1 MVGFFIERPIFA
13 SAIAV
18 ILVLAGSICY
28 FLLPVSQFP
37 DITPPQVVV
46 SAVYPGASAQVV
58 ADTVTTPLEQQ
69 INGVAGMTYMSSS
82 SSNDGSSTITI
93 TFDVGY
99 PLSIAAVD
107 VQNRVA
113 QAASSLPPIV
123 NQAGVTIKKQN
134 PNFVLIVNLTSPD
147 KSVDPVAL
155 SNYAY
160 LQIVDP
166 LKRLEGVGD
175 VQIFGERRYSMR
187 IWLDPDKLANLGIT
201 AVDVQNAIAEQN
213 VQVAAGK
220 IGQSPAPAGTPFEMQ
235 VNATGRLS
243 NVTEF
248 GDIVVRADANAGS
261 VVRLRDVAR
270 IELGALQYTSSAFFG
285 EDPTVVLAIYQMP
298 GSNALALQQRV
309 KDKMQELSKR
319 FPKGIDY
326 AMHYDTT
333 RFVSASMHDVVVTLI
348 QALLLVVAVVYIFLQ
363 SWRTT
368 IIPTIAIPVSLIATL
383 VVMQLLGFSL
393 NMLSLLG
400 MVLAIG
406 LVVDDAIVV
415 VENVE
420 RQLEAGLK
428 PLEAARA
435 AMKEVTGPIIA
446 TTAVLMAVF
455 VPVAFIPGVAG
466 RLYNQFALTVA
477 ISVGIS
483 AFNSL
488 TLSPALSAA
497 FLRHRGEVRF
507 APFRWFNSGFSWL
520 SHAYAESVRV
530 LIRWRV
536 AMLALF
542 VLAVGATYLVSLR
555 IPSTF
560 LPVEDQ
566 GYFFVVV
573 QLPDGASLERTDA
586 VAKQVRDILKST
598 PGVDI
603 VGSISG
609 LNFLT
614 QAAQSN
620 SAVEFAILKPWD
632 QRPPEQGASSI
643 VASVRPKLLGLPG
656 AIALSF
662 DPPSIPGL
670 GTTGGFEFQVE
681 DLTGRGSVA
690 LNDVAQALIAEAR
703 KQPELNPQQLF
714 TSFST
719 STPQFNYDLDRN
731 KAKLLGLKLPDV
743 FNTLQIYLGSLY
755 VNDFNLF
762 GRTFRVTLQA
772 DKDARAAPSDLSRL
786 YVRNATGGMVPLS
799 TLGTLR
805 AIAGPETVPHYN
817 NYASA
822 LINGGAAP
830 GYSSGQAV
838 AAMER
843 AAAAVLPRDFAY
855 EWTGITF
862 QELKAGSIATI
873 VFALAIVFVFLILA
887 AQYES
892 WSMPFMVLLA
902 VPLALFGAM
911 LALWLRGR
919 QIDVYS
925 QIGFVMLIGL
935 AAKNAIL
942 IVEFAKRR
950 REDGLGIV
958 EAAMMAAR
966 LRLRPILMTAFAF
979 ILGVVPLMFAT
990 GAGAASRQSIGTTVF
1005 GGMLAATILT
1015 LAFVPVFYA
1024 LIEQLRESRLGPNP
1038 QPHES
1043 PSKATPNRRNEI
1055 GVPYHANL
1063 ENSSGYY
1070 RPGGNRHRS
1079 RCCSAR
1085 RRVVWRYRW
1094 SDSQSSSVCDAGA
1107 RCQHREKNDSDLA
1120 RLFGPH
1126 GINPPCCPSGKS
1138 IRLHPAAA
1146 RRGRD
1151 RRQRRR
1157 FALHD
1162 RSTRFSG
1169 GAGSGKGAGAEK
1181 YRGA

>member
-1 MVGFFIERPIFA
+1 MVNFFIHRPIFA
-13 SAIAV
+13 SSIAV
-18 ILVLAGSICY
+18 IMVLAGGVCY
-28 FLLPVSQFP
+28 FLLPVAQFP

-46 SAVYPGASAQVV
+46 SAIYPGASAQVV

-69 INGVAGMTYMSSS
+69 INGVQGMTYMSSA

-113 QAASSLPPIV
+113 QAAAALPPIV
-123 NQAGVTIKKQN
+123 NQAGVVIKKQN
-134 PNFVLIVNLTSPD
+134 PNFVLIVNLISPD
-147 KSVDPVAL
+147 RSVDPVAL

-160 LQIVDP
+160 LQVVDP
-166 LKRLEGVGD
+166 LKRVPGVGD

-187 IWLDPDKLANLGIT
+187 IWLDPNKLSNLGIT
-201 AVDVQNAIAEQN
+201 AVDVQQAVAEQN
-213 VQVAAGK
+213 IQVAAGK
-220 IGQSPAPAGTPFEMQ
+220 IGQSPAPPGTPFEMQ
-235 VNATGRLS
+235 VNATGRLADPEQFKDIIVRS
-243 NVTEF
+243 SPVT
-248 GDIVVRADANAGS
+248 GA

-270 IELGALQYTSSAFFG
+270 VELGALQYSSTGVFG
-285 EDPTVVLAIYQMP
+285 TDPTVVLAVFQMP
-298 GSNALALQQRV
+298 GSNALDLQQHV
-309 KDKMQELSKR
+309 KDKMEELSKR
-319 FPKGIDY
+319 FPKGIAY
-326 AMHYDTT
+326 GMHYDTT
-333 RFVSASMHDVVVTLI
+333 RFVSAAKRDVIITLI
-348 QALLLVVAVVYIFLQ
+348 EALILVVLVVFIFLQ

-368 IIPTIAIPVSLIATL
+368 LIPTIAIPVSLIATL
-383 VVMQLLGFSL
+383 VVMEMLGFSL

-420 RQLEAGLK
+420 RQLENGLP
-428 PLEAARA
+428 PLRA
-435 AMKEVTGPIIA
+435 AKAAMVEVTGPIIA

-497 FLRHRGEVRF
+497 FLRHRPATKF
-507 APFRWFNSGFSWL
+507 APFRWSNRGFDWL
-520 SHAYAESVRV
+520 SHTYAGQVRGLV
-530 LIRWRV
+530 RLRW
-536 AMLALF
+536 AMLTLF
-542 VLAVGATYLVSLR
+542 AIVLGATYYLSQR
-555 IPSTF
+555 IPSSF

-566 GYFFVVV
+566 GYFFVVI
-573 QLPDGASLERTDA
+573 QLPDGASLQRTDE
-586 VAKQVRDILKST
+586 VADKVRRILQDT

-603 VGSISG
+603 VGSITG

-614 QAAQSN
+614 NAAQSN

-632 QRPPEQGASSI
+632 ERPPEQSAMRL
-643 VASVRPKLLGLPG
+643 VAGLRSKLL
-656 AIALSF
+656 AIPEAFALSF

-670 GTTGGFEFQVE
+670 GATGGFEFQVE
-681 DLTGRGSVA
+681 DLTGRGSLA
-690 LNDVAQALIAEAR
+690 LNEATQALIAEAR
-703 KQPELNPQQLF
+703 KQPELNPMQLF

-719 STPQFNYDLDRN
+719 STPQFNYDLDRT
-731 KAKLLGLKLPDV
+731 KAKLLGLSIPDV
-743 FNTLQIYLGSLY
+743 FNTLQIFLGSLY

-772 DKDARAAPSDLSRL
+772 DTDTRAAASDLSRL

-799 TLGTLR
+799 TLGSLQP
-805 AIAGPETVPHYN
+805 IVGPETVPHYN

-822 LINGGAAP
+822 LVNGGPAP
-830 GYSSGQAV
+830 GFSSGQAV

-843 AAAAVLPRDFAY
+843 AAATALPRDFAF

-873 VFALAIVFVFLILA
+873 VFILALVFVFLILA

-902 VPLALFGAM
+902 VPLALFGAF
-911 LALWLRGR
+911 LALFLRGM
-919 QIDVYS
+919 QTDVYS

-935 AAKNAIL
+935 SAKNAIL
-942 IVEFAKRR
+942 MIEFAKRR
-950 REDGLGIV
+950 RSEGLNIV
-958 EAAMMAAR
+958 EAAMEAAR

-979 ILGVVPLMFAT
+979 ILGVVPLMVAS

-1015 LAFVPVFYA
+1015 LLFVPVFYA
-1024 LIEQLRESRLGPNP
+1024 VIEGLRERGHGPGY
-1038 QPHES
+1038 QTDH
-1043 PSKATPNRRNEI
+1043 TPL
-1055 GVPYHANL
+1055 AD
-1063 ENSSGYY
+1063 
-1070 RPGGNRHRS
+1070 
-1079 RCCSAR
+1079 SA
-1085 RRVVWRYRW
+1085 
-1094 SDSQSSSVCDAGA
+1094 
-1107 RCQHREKNDSDLA
+1107 
-1120 RLFGPH
+1120 
-1126 GINPPCCPSGKS
+1126 
-1138 IRLHPAAA
+1138 PA
-1146 RRGRD
+1146 
-1151 RRQRRR
+1151 
-1157 FALHD
+1157 
-1162 RSTRFSG
+1162 
-1169 GAGSGKGAGAEK
+1169 E
-1181 YRGA
+1181 

>member
-1 MVGFFIERPIFA
+1 MVSFFTSRPIFA

-18 ILVLAGSICY
+18 IMVLAGTICY

-46 SAVYPGASAQVV
+46 TANYPGASAQVV

-69 INGVAGMTYMSSS
+69 INGVQGMTYMSSS

-99 PLSIAAVD
+99 PLDIAAVD
-107 VQNRVA
+107 VQNRVS
-113 QAASSLPPIV
+113 QAASSLPAIV
-123 NQAGVTIKKQN
+123 NQGGVTVKKQN

-147 KSVDPVAL
+147 HSVDPVAL

-160 LQIVDP
+160 LRIVDP
-166 LKRLEGVGD
+166 LKRLPGVGD

-213 VQVAAGK
+213 IQVAAGK

-235 VNATGRLS
+235 VNAVGRLS
-243 NVTEF
+243 DPKQF
-248 GDIVVRADANAGS
+248 GDIVVRADPAKGS
-261 VVRLRDVAR
+261 IVRLRDVAR
-270 IELGALQYTSSAFFG
+270 IELGALQYSSSAFFG
-285 EDPTVVLAIYQMP
+285 KDPTVVLAVFQMP
-298 GSNALALQQRV
+298 GSNALELQQRV
-309 KDKMQELSKR
+309 KDKMEELSKR
-319 FPKGIDY
+319 FPKGIAY

-333 RFVSASMHDVVVTLI
+333 RFVAASMHDVVITLLE
-348 QALLLVVAVVYIFLQ
+348 ALILVVAVVFIFLQ

-383 VVMQLLGFSL
+383 AVMEMLGFSL

-420 RQLEAGLK
+420 RQLEAGLP
-428 PLEAARA
+428 PLAATRK
-435 AMKEVTGPIIA
+435 AMSEVTGPIIA

-455 VPVAFIPGVAG
+455 IPVAFIPGVAG

-497 FLRHRGEVRF
+497 LLRHRPASQFVL
-507 APFRWFNSGFSWL
+507 FRWFNAGFGRL
-520 SHAYAESVRV
+520 SHLYSRAVRG
-530 LIRWRV
+530 LIRLRWVMLGIFV
-536 AMLALF
+536 AGL
-542 VLAVGATYLVSLR
+542 GATYLISQR

-573 QLPDGASLERTDA
+573 QLPDGASLQRTDA
-586 VAKQVRDILKST
+586 VAKKVRDILQAT

-603 VGSISG
+603 VGAISG

-614 QAAQSN
+614 NAAQSN
-620 SAVEFAILKPWD
+620 SAVEFAILKPWN
-632 QRPPEQGASSI
+632 QRGPNETASKI
-643 VASVRPKLLGLPG
+643 VAETRMKLLQIPD
-656 AIALSF
+656 AFALSF

-670 GTTGGFEFQVE
+670 GTTGGFEFEVE
-681 DLTGRGSVA
+681 DLAGRGSEA
-690 LNDVAQALIAEAR
+690 LNQAVQAVIAEAR

-719 STPQFNYDLDRN
+719 STPQFKYDLDRT
-731 KAKLLGLKLPDV
+731 KAKLLGLSLPDI

-772 DKDARAAPSDLSRL
+772 DKNARSEASDIDKL
-786 YVRNATGGMVPLS
+786 YVRNSTGGMVPLS
-799 TLGTLR
+799 TLGKLEP
-805 AIAGPETVPHYN
+805 IVGPETVPHYN

-822 LINGGAAP
+822 LINGGPAP
-830 GYSSGQAV
+830 GYSSGQAI
-838 AAMER
+838 AAMQR
-843 AAAAVLPRDFAY
+843 AAAEALPRDFGY
-855 EWTGITF
+855 EWTGITY
-862 QELKAGSIATI
+862 QELKAGSIATV

-892 WSMPFMVLLA
+892 WAMPFMVLLA
-902 VPLALFGAM
+902 VPLALFGA
-911 LALWLRGR
+911 LVALWARNM

-942 IVEFAKRR
+942 IVEFARRR
-950 REDGLGIV
+950 REEGLSIV
-958 EAAMMAAR
+958 EAAMEAAR

-990 GAGAASRQSIGTTVF
+990 GAGAASRQSIGTAVF
-1005 GGMLAATILT
+1005 GGMLAATVLS
-1015 LAFVPVFYA
+1015 LVFVPVFYA
-1024 LIEQLRESRLGPNP
+1024 VIERIREGREERPVPALA
-1038 QPHES
+1038 S
-1043 PSKATPNRRNEI
+1043 PEI
-1055 GVPYHANL
+1055 VDQA
-1063 ENSSGYY
+1063 E
-1070 RPGGNRHRS
+1070 
-1079 RCCSAR
+1079 
-1085 RRVVWRYRW
+1085 
-1094 SDSQSSSVCDAGA
+1094 
-1107 RCQHREKNDSDLA
+1107 
-1120 RLFGPH
+1120 
-1126 GINPPCCPSGKS
+1126 
-1138 IRLHPAAA
+1138 AA
-1146 RRGRD
+1146 
-1151 RRQRRR
+1151 
-1157 FALHD
+1157 
-1162 RSTRFSG
+1162 
-1169 GAGSGKGAGAEK
+1169 E
-1181 YRGA
+1181 

>member
-13 SAIAV
+13 SAIA
-18 ILVLAGSICY
+18 IIMLLAGSICY

-37 DITPPQVVV
+37 EITPPQVVV
-46 SAVYPGASAQVV
+46 SAIYPGAGSQVV

-69 INGVAGMTYMSSS
+69 INGVPGMIYMSSA

-93 TFDVGY
+93 TFEVGY

-107 VQNRVA
+107 VQNRVS
-113 QAASSLPPIV
+113 QAASALPAIV
-123 NQAGVTIKKQN
+123 NQAGVTIRKQN

-147 KSVDPVAL
+147 HSVDPVTL

-166 LKRLEGVGD
+166 IKRLPGVGD

-187 IWLDPDKLANLGIT
+187 IWLDPDKLAALGIT

-220 IGQSPAPAGTPFEMQ
+220 IGQPPAPPGTPFEMQ
-235 VNATGRLS
+235 VNAVGRLS
-243 NVTEF
+243 DPAQF
-248 GDIVVRADANAGS
+248 GDIVVRANAEAGS
-261 VVRLRDVAR
+261 VVRLRDAAR
-270 IELGALQYTSSAFFG
+270 IELGALQYTSSGFFG
-285 EDPTVVLAIYQMP
+285 DDATVVLAIFQMP
-298 GSNALALQQRV
+298 GSNALDLQKRV
-309 KDKMQELSKR
+309 KNKMEDLSKR
-319 FPKGIDY
+319 FPKGIEY

-333 RFVSASMHDVVVTLI
+333 RFVSAAMHDVVVTLL
-348 QALLLVVAVVYIFLQ
+348 QALGLVVAVVFVFLQ

-368 IIPTIAIPVSLIATL
+368 IIPTIAIPVSLVATL
-383 VVMQLLGFSL
+383 VVMKMFGFSL

-420 RQLEAGLK
+420 RQLEAGLR
-428 PLEAARA
+428 PLEAARV
-435 AMKEVTGPIIA
+435 AMREVTGPIIA

-477 ISVGIS
+477 ISVGVS

-497 FLRHRGEVRF
+497 FLRHRGEVTF
-507 APFRWFNSGFSWL
+507 PPFRWFNLGFGWL
-520 SHAYAESVRV
+520 ANAYAGSVRV
-530 LIRWRV
+530 MVRMRWTI
-536 AMLALF
+536 MGLF
-542 VLAVGATYLVSLR
+542 VAALAATYLLSQR

-566 GYFFVVV
+566 GYFFVVI

-586 VAKQVRDILKST
+586 VAKQVREILQRT

-614 QAAQSN
+614 NAAQSN

-632 QRPPEQGASSI
+632 ERPAEQSASRI
-643 VASVRPKLLGLPG
+643 VAAVRPQLFGLPG
-656 AIALSF
+656 AFVLSF

-670 GTTGGFEFQVE
+670 GATGGFEFQVE
-681 DLTGRGSVA
+681 DLTGRGSAA
-690 LNDVAQALIAEAR
+690 LNEATQELIAEAR
-703 KQPELNPQQLF
+703 KQPEIDAHQLF

-731 KAKLLGLKLPDV
+731 KAKLLGLNLPDV

-772 DKDARAAPSDLSRL
+772 DANGRGSASALSRL
-786 YVRNATGGMVPLS
+786 YVRNAAGGMVPLS
-799 TLGTLR
+799 TLGSLTP
-805 AIAGPETVPHYN
+805 IVGPETVPHYN

-822 LINGGAAP
+822 LINGAAAP
-830 GYSSGQAV
+830 GFSSGQAV

-843 AAAAVLPRDFAY
+843 AAAATLSRDFAY
-855 EWTGITF
+855 EWTGITL
-862 QELKAGSIATI
+862 QEINAGSIASI
-873 VFALAIVFVFLILA
+873 VFGLAIVFVFLILA

-902 VPLALFGAM
+902 VPLALFGAL
-911 LALWLRGR
+911 LALWLRSR

-950 REDGLGIV
+950 REEGLGIV
-958 EAAMMAAR
+958 EAATEAAR

-979 ILGVVPLMFAT
+979 ILGVVPLMIAT

-1005 GGMLAATILT
+1005 GGMLAATLLT
-1015 LAFVPVFYA
+1015 LLFVPVFYA
-1024 LIEQLRESRLGPNP
+1024 VIEQLREGRKDR
-1038 QPHES
+1038 Q
-1043 PSKATPNRRNEI
+1043 
-1055 GVPYHANL
+1055 
-1063 ENSSGYY
+1063 
-1070 RPGGNRHRS
+1070 
-1079 RCCSAR
+1079 
-1085 RRVVWRYRW
+1085 
-1094 SDSQSSSVCDAGA
+1094 
-1107 RCQHREKNDSDLA
+1107 
-1120 RLFGPH
+1120 
-1126 GINPPCCPSGKS
+1126 
-1138 IRLHPAAA
+1138 AAA
-1146 RRGRD
+1146 
-1151 RRQRRR
+1151 
-1157 FALHD
+1157 AAHLKP
-1162 RSTRFSG
+1162 T
-1169 GAGSGKGAGAEK
+1169 APAE
-1181 YRGA
+1181 

>member
-1 MVGFFIERPIFA
+1 VISFFIQRPIFA
-13 SAIAV
+13 SAIAI
-18 ILVLAGSICY
+18 ILVLAGIVSY
-28 FLLPVSQFP
+28 FLLPISQFP

-46 SAVYPGASAQVV
+46 ASSYPGASAQVV
-58 ADTVTTPLEQQ
+58 ADTVTTPLEEQ
-69 INGVAGMTYMSSS
+69 INGVAGMTYMSSTS
-82 SSNDGSSTITI
+82 ANDGSSTITV

-99 PLSIAAVD
+99 PLAIAAVD

-123 NQAGVTIKKQN
+123 NQGGVTIKKQN

-147 KSVDPVAL
+147 HSVDPVEL

-166 LKRLEGVGD
+166 LKRLPGVGD

-187 IWLDPDKLANLGIT
+187 VWLDPNKLSNLGVT
-201 AVDVQNAIAEQN
+201 AVDVQNAVAEQN
-213 VQVAAGK
+213 IQVAAGK
-220 IGQSPAPAGTPFEMQ
+220 IGESPAPAGTAFEMQ
-235 VNATGRLS
+235 VNAQGRLS
-243 NVTEF
+243 DPKQF
-248 GDIVVRADANAGS
+248 GDIVVRADPKTGA
-261 VVRLRDVAR
+261 VVRLHDVAR
-270 IELGALQYTSSAFFG
+270 IELGALQYSSTAFFG
-285 EDPTVVLAIYQMP
+285 KDPTVVLGIFQLP
-298 GSNALALQQRV
+298 GSNALQLQERV
-309 KDKMQELSKR
+309 KAKMDELAKR
-319 FPKGIDY
+319 FPKGVAY

-333 RFVSASMHDVVVTLI
+333 RFVSAAMRDVITTLAE
-348 QALLLVVAVVYIFLQ
+348 ALALVIAVVFVFLQ

-383 VVMQLLGFSL
+383 AVMLALGFSL

-420 RQLEAGLK
+420 RQLEAGLP
-428 PLEAARA
+428 PLEATRK
-435 AMKEVTGPIIA
+435 AMSEVTGPIIA

-455 VPVAFIPGVAG
+455 IPVAFIPGVAG

-497 FLRHRGEVRF
+497 ILRHRPHTTFVL
-507 APFRWFNSGFSWL
+507 FRWFNQAFDWL
-520 SHAYAESVRV
+520 SHGYSQFVHT
-530 LIRWRV
+530 LIRIRWI
-536 AMLALF
+536 MLSLF
-542 VLAVGATYLVSLR
+542 VAGLGVTYMIWTH
-555 IPSTF
+555 IPTTF

-566 GYFFVVV
+566 GYFFVVI
-573 QLPDGASLERTDA
+573 QGPDGASLERTDIA
-586 VAKQVRDILKST
+586 AKKVRDILQAT

-614 QAAQSN
+614 NAAQSN

-632 QRPPEQGASSI
+632 ERPASQTASKI
-643 VASVRPKLLGLPG
+643 VAEVRGKLLAIPD

-670 GTTGGFEFQVE
+670 GTTGGFEFQIE
-681 DLTGRGSVA
+681 DLNGRGSKA
-690 LNDVAQALIAEAR
+690 LDEVTQAVLKEAR
-703 KQPELNPQQLF
+703 KQPELNPQTLF
-714 TSFST
+714 SSFST

-731 KAKLLGLKLPDV
+731 KAKLLGLSLPDV

-772 DKDARAAPSDLSRL
+772 DKDSRATSSDISRL
-786 YVRNATGGMVPLS
+786 YVRNSAGGMVPLD
-799 TLGTLR
+799 TLGTLKP
-805 AIAGPETVPHYN
+805 IVGPETVPHYN

-822 LINGGAAP
+822 LINGAPAP

-838 AAMER
+838 AAMQR
-843 AAAAVLPRDFAY
+843 VAAQVLPRDFTY

-862 QELKAGSIATI
+862 QELKAGSVASII
-873 VFALAIVFVFLILA
+873 FGLAIVFVFLILA

-902 VPLALFGAM
+902 VPLALFGAV
-911 LALWLRGR
+911 LGLWLRNI

-950 REDGLGIV
+950 RAEGVSIV
-958 EAAMMAAR
+958 EAAMEAGR

-979 ILGVVPLMFAT
+979 ILGVLPLMFAS

-1015 LAFVPVFYA
+1015 LLFVPVFYA
-1024 LIEQLRESRLGPNP
+1024 VIERMRERGSD
-1038 QPHES
+1038 HES
-1043 PSKATPNRRNEI
+1043 APPK
-1055 GVPYHANL
+1055 
-1063 ENSSGYY
+1063 
-1070 RPGGNRHRS
+1070 RPAHDDGEL
-1079 RCCSAR
+1079 
-1085 RRVVWRYRW
+1085 
-1094 SDSQSSSVCDAGA
+1094 SQ
-1107 RCQHREKNDSDLA
+1107 
-1120 RLFGPH
+1120 
-1126 GINPPCCPSGKS
+1126 
-1138 IRLHPAAA
+1138 AA
-1146 RRGRD
+1146 
-1151 RRQRRR
+1151 
-1157 FALHD
+1157 
-1162 RSTRFSG
+1162 
-1169 GAGSGKGAGAEK
+1169 E
-1181 YRGA
+1181 

>member
-1 MVGFFIERPIFA
+1 MTMVGFFIERPIFA

-235 VNATGRLS
+235 VNAAGRLS

-270 IELGALQYTSSAFFG
+270 IELGALQYTSTAFFG

-383 VVMQLLGFSL
+383 IVMQLLGFSL

-428 PLEAARA
+428 PLAAARA

-466 RLYNQFALTVA
+466 RMYNQFALTVA

-507 APFRWFNSGFSWL
+507 APFRWFNSGFNWL
-520 SHAYAESVRV
+520 SHSYAESVRV

-536 AMLALF
+536 AMLTLF
-542 VLAVGATYLVSLR
+542 VVAVGATYLISLR

-632 QRPPEQGASSI
+632 QRSPEQGASNI
-643 VASVRPKLLGLPG
+643 VASVRPKLLALPG

-690 LNDVAQALIAEAR
+690 LNDVTQALIAEAR

-714 TSFST
+714 SSFST

-772 DKDARAAPSDLSRL
+772 DKDARATPSDLSRL

-843 AAAAVLPRDFAY
+843 AAAAVLPRDFAF

-950 REDGLGIV
+950 REDGLAIV

-1024 LIEQLRESRLGPNP
+1024 LIEQLRESRLGEP
-1038 QPHES
+1038 
-1043 PSKATPNRRNEI
+1043 T
-1055 GVPYHANL
+1055 
-1063 ENSSGYY
+1063 
-1070 RPGGNRHRS
+1070 
-1079 RCCSAR
+1079 
-1085 RRVVWRYRW
+1085 
-1094 SDSQSSSVCDAGA
+1094 
-1107 RCQHREKNDSDLA
+1107 
-1120 RLFGPH
+1120 
-1126 GINPPCCPSGKS
+1126 
-1138 IRLHPAAA
+1138 AA
-1146 RRGRD
+1146 REPVEG
-1151 RRQRRR
+1151 
-1157 FALHD
+1157 H
-1162 RSTRFSG
+1162 
-1169 GAGSGKGAGAEK
+1169 AEP
-1181 YRGA
+1181 AE

>member
-93 TFDVGY
+93 TFEVGY

-201 AVDVQNAIAEQN
+201 AVDLQNAIAEQN

-261 VVRLRDVAR
+261 IVRLRDVAR
-270 IELGALQYTSSAFFG
+270 IELGALQYTSTAFFG

-536 AMLALF
+536 AMLTLF
-542 VLAVGATYLVSLR
+542 VLAMGATYLVSLR

-632 QRPPEQGASSI
+632 QRTPEQGASNI

-690 LNDVAQALIAEAR
+690 LNDVTQALIAEAR

-772 DKDARAAPSDLSRL
+772 DKDARATPSDLSRL

-843 AAAAVLPRDFAY
+843 AAAAVLPRDFAF

-950 REDGLGIV
+950 REDGLDIV

-1024 LIEQLRESRLGPNP
+1024 LIEHLREGRLGP
-1038 QPHES
+1038 
-1043 PSKATPNRRNEI
+1043 
-1055 GVPYHANL
+1055 
-1063 ENSSGYY
+1063 
-1070 RPGGNRHRS
+1070 
-1079 RCCSAR
+1079 
-1085 RRVVWRYRW
+1085 
-1094 SDSQSSSVCDAGA
+1094 
-1107 RCQHREKNDSDLA
+1107 
-1120 RLFGPH
+1120 
-1126 GINPPCCPSGKS
+1126 
-1138 IRLHPAAA
+1138 PAAA
-1146 RRGRD
+1146 REPIEG
-1151 RRQRRR
+1151 
-1157 FALHD
+1157 H
-1162 RSTRFSG
+1162 
-1169 GAGSGKGAGAEK
+1169 AEP
-1181 YRGA
+1181 AE